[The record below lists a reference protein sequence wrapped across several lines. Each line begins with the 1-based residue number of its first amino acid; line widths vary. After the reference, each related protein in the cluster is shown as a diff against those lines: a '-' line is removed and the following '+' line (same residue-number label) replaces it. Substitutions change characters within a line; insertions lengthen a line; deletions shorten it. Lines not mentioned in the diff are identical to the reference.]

1 MTAEVDRVAIVGLSC
16 RVSGAS
22 NPSEFWQLISQRR
35 SNVSNDPHYRQLV
48 PIDFSQSDFSE
59 ALRYGAYLEDAL
71 GFDAP
76 FFRISDAEAENM
88 DPQQRLALE
97 LTWDALEDAGIVPQ
111 EIAGTSVG
119 LFIGAMRDDFAS
131 LMSSRGPTVTQ
142 RSALGSLRSVVAGRI
157 SHFFG
162 LTGPSLVID
171 TGQSS
176 SLVAITLAMESLRSG
191 TCDLAIA
198 GGVHLNLDPNAGV
211 SIAGLGVLSP
221 DGVCR
226 PFDKDANGYV
236 RGEGGGF
243 VVLKRF
249 CSELRHGNQIYC
261 EIRGGAVI
269 NDGTR
274 PNLAA
279 PTAEGHERLFR
290 AALESAAVDP
300 NEIQFI
306 EAHGTGTR
314 VGDIAEAHSIA
325 SVYCGPG
332 RGAGNPLV
340 LGFVKPNV
348 GHLEAAAGV
357 IGVIKTALALKYR
370 ILPPSL
376 NFVYPNEALTGHQ
389 STLRVLSASSEW
401 PQPQDRLFAAV
412 SSFGVSGTNAHLI
425 LQQPPQPPE
434 PPEPVLPVAPVADG
448 SEPGGEPTL
457 GVWAVSARTSAALAA
472 QAHRLHQHL
481 IDHPGLDI
489 TDLAYSLATTRTQH
503 PYRAAITASADHQD
517 PRGELLAALQA
528 LALDR
533 PHPGLTRHHY
543 RPHLV
548 GKTVFVFP
556 GQGAQYPGMGIELYQ
571 HHRGFAA
578 ALDACDQ
585 ALRPYTGWSVREVI
599 AQEPGAPALDRVDV
613 VQPVL
618 FAVMVSLAEMLSGYG
633 ITPDAVIG
641 HSQGEIAA
649 AHIAGALTL
658 TEAAKIVAVR
668 AQTLAALSGT
678 GAMASVLLPVEDLRP
693 RLQPWG
699 TALSIAAINGPTH
712 SIISGDTTAI
722 EQFSAACQRDGIQ
735 IRPLA
740 VDYASHCA
748 HVDTLREHLLGELAD
763 LHPHPAQI
771 PLYSTVHSQLSAHP
785 LDTTTMDAD
794 YWYANLREPVRFHDS
809 VVELLAGGEQVF
821 VELSPHPVL
830 APAIT
835 DTLAAAGGRANSVVI
850 TTMHRDRSDL
860 ASVAAALGRLHLH
873 GHSPSWRRLYPHAHP
888 VALPTYPFE
897 HRRYWLT
904 PAAAAEVSDPAEGV
918 LWKAVDEGALDTV
931 ATTLGLSDTSSLGSV
946 VDGLRQWRK
955 DLGDRSKANKLRY
968 RIGWQTIVP
977 QPFPPT
983 RRRWL
988 VLAFSGQADN
998 DAWIAGLLARYGAD
1012 IEVLAIDPR
1021 DLERDSLTALLSSA
1035 ATRTRC
1041 DGVVSFLAL
1050 KEQTHPDFPAISA
1063 GLIATL
1069 CLAQAYGDSDLGVP
1083 LWVLT
1088 QSAVSVWT
1096 GDRAIE
1102 PGQAAVWGLG
1112 QSVCL
1117 EHPQWWGGLIDL
1129 PDLATPHHVE
1139 VLHTILTC
1147 PQTEDQLAIR
1157 AQGVSARRLQ
1167 QAPLPTHRV
1176 RCWSA
1181 SGTALVTG
1189 ATGRLGQHIVRWL
1202 ATAGAS
1208 HLVLLSRSAA
1218 HNPQAATLEKE
1229 LNTAGITTTLA
1240 SVDMTD
1246 RNALAD
1252 VIASIRSHHGPIRTV
1267 VHAAAAIGWH
1277 TVSEVG
1283 IEEFASNYAK
1293 AVGADNLVDLLDD
1306 EPPETVILF
1315 SSAAAT
1321 WGGARQG
1328 CYAAANAHLDALA
1341 TRLRARGTTALSV
1354 AYGQWADQDAKPDKI
1369 VDYFG
1374 RIGLNPIS
1382 PEAALGGLQHSLD
1395 ADDTL
1400 ITIADVS
1407 WNQFLD
1413 VFTARRA
1420 HPLLTELTA
1429 THPPATAATTTA
1441 SSQALTAR
1449 LATQTI
1455 EQRLATLTALVTHT
1469 TAAVLAHPDP
1479 GALDPD
1485 RPFKDLGI
1493 DSLSALELRNTLS
1506 TQTGLTLP
1514 ATLVFDHPT
1523 PTAIATHLVV
1533 LLGEGPA
1540 PVPRITAVTARTE
1553 EPVAVVGMACRL
1565 PGGIDSAAALWD
1577 VVAGG
1582 IDAVGA
1588 FPTDR
1593 GWDLA
1598 GLFDPDPDAVG
1609 KTYTRSGAFLPDA
1622 AGFDAEFFGISAREA
1637 LAIDPQQRLLLE
1649 TCWEAIETA
1658 GIDPA
1663 GLAGTDTGVF
1673 AGTWAQPYGAGGS
1686 DSAEGYVM
1694 TGAATSVASG
1704 RIAYVLGLQGPAITI
1719 DTACS
1724 SSLVA
1729 THLACQSL
1737 RNGETGLALAGGV
1750 TIMTTPTPFT
1760 EFARQRGLA
1769 VDGRCKAFAAAA
1781 DGTGWGEGAAVL
1793 VLERLSDAHHN
1804 NHPVLAVIAGSAVNQ
1819 DGASNGLTAPNGPA
1833 QQRVISQAVA
1843 NAGITLDQVDVVEA
1857 HGTGTTL
1864 GDPVEAGALIAT
1876 YGAAGDREHPL
1887 WVGSIK
1893 SNIGHT
1899 QAAAGA
1905 AGIIKMI
1912 AALNHGV
1919 LPPTLHI
1926 DAPSPHIDWS
1936 ADTVRLLTEP
1946 TPWPE
1951 TSHRRTAAVS
1961 SFGVSGTNAHLILQ
1975 QPPQPPEPVL
1985 PVAPVADGSEPGGE
1999 PTLGVW
2005 AVSARTSAALAAQAH
2020 RLHQHL
2026 IDHPG
2031 LDITDLAYS
2040 LATTRTQHPYR
2051 AAITASADHQDPR
2064 GELLAAL
2071 QALALDRPHPGL
2083 TRHHYRPHLVG
2094 KTVFVF
2100 PGQGAQYPGMGIEL
2114 YQHHRGFAAALDACD
2129 QALRPYTGWSVREV
2143 IAQEPGAPA
2152 LDRVDVVQPVLFAVM
2167 VSLAEMLS
2175 GYGITPDAVIG
2186 HSQGEIA
2193 AAHIAGALTLTE
2205 AAKIVAVRAQTLA
2218 ALSGTGA
2225 MASVL
2230 LPVEDLRPRLQPWGT
2245 ALSIAAIN
2253 GPTHSIISGDTTAIE
2268 QFSAACQRD
2277 GIQIRPLAVDYASH
2291 CAHVDT
2297 LREHLLG
2304 ELADLHPHPAQIPLY
2319 STVHSQ
2325 LSAHPLDTTTMDADY
2340 WYANLREPVRF
2351 HDSVVELLAGGEQVF
2366 VELSPHPVLAP
2377 AITDTLAAAGG
2388 RANSV
2393 VITTM
2398 HRDRSDLASV
2408 AAALGRLHLH
2418 GHSPSW
2424 RRLYPHAHPV
2434 ALPTYPF
2441 EHRRYWLTPAA
2452 AGDVSAA
2459 GLGRAEHPLLGA
2471 VTELADQDQMVLT
2484 GRVSPALQ
2492 DWLAGHTVAG
2502 SVVFPGTGFLEIV
2515 LHAGEYARCPVI
2527 DELVLHTPLVLSEHA
2542 PTDMQI
2548 LVQPVDPGGRRGFSV
2563 HARTSADQGT
2573 AGWVLHASGTLSPDQ
2588 PGAAADLP
2596 AAAPLSEV
2604 DQDSFY
2610 ARLATHG
2617 LGYRGPFRGVAG
2629 IGQDPTDPDVVWA
2642 HVGLPADTDTSGYG
2656 IHPALL
2662 DAALHPLAAMF
2673 SDDAEP
2679 DTLRLPFV
2687 FTGVSLHATGATAL
2701 QIRLART
2708 GTETFRLDAVDPAG
2722 APVITIE
2729 AVTLR
2734 ALPDTLD
2741 LTSPPGA
2748 GTRDSLFQLDWV
2760 PLPENMYPA
2769 SADAA
2774 AAAAAWA
2781 VCTEHPDHLPAA
2793 LHTSARHSDLATLS
2807 PCPPLVIWPLPDP
2820 AGDGD
2825 GEGVARVHTL
2835 TAHAL
2840 TQLQR
2845 WLARPD
2851 TLDTH
2856 LVVVTRHG
2864 VSTSSYD
2871 RAPELAQA
2879 AVWALIHTTQ
2889 NEHPGRISALD
2900 IDTTSDHTLLNVLA
2914 AAADPGRRGAL
2925 EPQLALRQGV
2935 VHIPRLTGTRALTP
2949 PPTPH
2954 WELASTGTGDLAT
2967 LALAPSDSGAAAL
2980 GPGQIRVRIRAA
2992 GLNFRDVVVAL
3003 GVIAD
3008 EGLGAEAA
3016 GIVIDTAPDVTSL
3029 RPGDAVMGLFPHNA
3043 FATTA
3048 IAEESMVVPIPTGW
3062 SFAAAA
3068 SVPVAFLT
3076 AYIALVEIG
3085 GLSAGQRVLIHAGAG
3100 GVGQAA
3106 IQIAAHLGAQVYATA
3121 HPHKHPVLRGLGVAE
3136 QRIASSRSLDF
3147 AAAFHQASGGAG
3159 MDVVLNSLSGDFID
3173 TSLQLLA
3180 PGGRFLEIGKTDIRS
3195 AAEITATHPG
3205 VAYHVYD
3212 LGGEPPEQLQRVW
3225 TVLLEWFTTGA
3236 LQPLPTT
3243 SYGLTQA
3250 IQAFRDMSQ
3259 ARHTG
3264 KIVLT
3269 PPRVFDPDATV
3280 LITGGTGMLG
3290 GVFAEHLITR
3300 YGVRHLLLV
3309 SRRGPTAP
3317 GATDLAHRL
3326 TALGAQVTLTAADT
3340 ADPTQL
3346 GAVLQSIPTAHRLTA
3361 VVHTAGVLDDAVV
3374 TELTGQQLH
3383 TVLTA
3388 KADTAWHL
3396 HHLTADTDLA
3406 AFVLFSSAAAILGN
3420 PGQANYA
3427 AANAVLDALAQ
3438 HRHRHHLPATSLAWG
3453 YWHTPSAMTAHLQAA
3468 DQARLTATGMT
3479 PISTDHGRALF
3490 DTALTHH
3497 QPCLIPAPLNTAT
3510 LTRQARQATL
3520 PVILSALTTTRPR
3533 AATAGPDTLTA
3544 QLATQTIEQR
3554 LATLTAL
3561 VTHTTAAVL
3570 AHPDPGAL
3578 DPDRP
3583 FKDLGIDSLSALELR
3598 NTLSTQTGLTLP
3610 ATLVFDHPTPTA
3622 IATHLAVLAHRRHR
3636 HPGPDWSATSSCI

>member
-1 MTAEVDRVAIVGLSC
+1 MRNENLARMLANRAAKAGWYDKPAYYAPHVLSHGQIHDGGARLGQVLRDCGLSKGDRVLLCLPDS
-16 RVSGAS
+16 
-22 NPSEFWQLISQRR
+22 PE
-35 SNVSNDPHYRQLV
+35 LV
-48 PIDFSQSDFSE
+48 K
-59 ALRYGAYLEDAL
+59 LL
-71 GFDAP
+71 
-76 FFRISDAEAENM
+76 
-88 DPQQRLALE
+88 LACL
-97 LTWDALEDAGIVPQ
+97 ARGIV
-111 EIAGTSVG
+111 A
-119 LFIGAMRDDFAS
+119 F
-131 LMSSRGPTVTQ
+131 
-142 RSALGSLRSVVAGRI
+142 
-157 SHFFG
+157 
-162 LTGPSLVID
+162 
-171 TGQSS
+171 
-176 SLVAITLAMESLRSG
+176 LA
-191 TCDLAIA
+191 
-198 GGVHLNLDPNAGV
+198 
-211 SIAGLGVLSP
+211 
-221 DGVCR
+221 
-226 PFDKDANGYV
+226 
-236 RGEGGGF
+236 
-243 VVLKRF
+243 
-249 CSELRHGNQIYC
+249 
-261 EIRGGAVI
+261 
-269 NDGTR
+269 
-274 PNLAA
+274 
-279 PTAEGHERLFR
+279 
-290 AALESAAVDP
+290 
-300 NEIQFI
+300 
-306 EAHGTGTR
+306 
-314 VGDIAEAHSIA
+314 
-325 SVYCGPG
+325 
-332 RGAGNPLV
+332 NP
-340 LGFVKPNV
+340 
-348 GHLEAAAGV
+348 
-357 IGVIKTALALKYR
+357 
-370 ILPPSL
+370 
-376 NFVYPNEALTGHQ
+376 
-389 STLRVLSASSEW
+389 
-401 PQPQDRLFAAV
+401 
-412 SSFGVSGTNAHLI
+412 
-425 LQQPPQPPE
+425 
-434 PPEPVLPVAPVADG
+434 
-448 SEPGGEPTL
+448 
-457 GVWAVSARTSAALAA
+457 
-472 QAHRLHQHL
+472 
-481 IDHPGLDI
+481 
-489 TDLAYSLATTRTQH
+489 
-503 PYRAAITASADHQD
+503 
-517 PRGELLAALQA
+517 
-528 LALDR
+528 
-533 PHPGLTRHHY
+533 
-543 RPHLV
+543 
-548 GKTVFVFP
+548 
-556 GQGAQYPGMGIELYQ
+556 
-571 HHRGFAA
+571 
-578 ALDACDQ
+578 
-585 ALRPYTGWSVREVI
+585 
-599 AQEPGAPALDRVDV
+599 
-613 VQPVL
+613 
-618 FAVMVSLAEMLSGYG
+618 
-633 ITPDAVIG
+633 
-641 HSQGEIAA
+641 
-649 AHIAGALTL
+649 
-658 TEAAKIVAVR
+658 
-668 AQTLAALSGT
+668 
-678 GAMASVLLPVEDLRP
+678 
-693 RLQPWG
+693 
-699 TALSIAAINGPTH
+699 
-712 SIISGDTTAI
+712 
-722 EQFSAACQRDGIQ
+722 
-735 IRPLA
+735 
-740 VDYASHCA
+740 
-748 HVDTLREHLLGELAD
+748 D
-763 LHPHPAQI
+763 LHPRDHVFQERDIQPA
-771 PLYSTVHSQLSAHP
+771 LVVTTVALRDRFQRSGVV
-785 LDTTTMDAD
+785 DAT
-794 YWYANLREPVRFHDS
+794 
-809 VVELLAGGEQVF
+809 ELL
-821 VELSPHPVL
+821 
-830 APAIT
+830 
-835 DTLAAAGGRANSVVI
+835 
-850 TTMHRDRSDL
+850 
-860 ASVAAALGRLHLH
+860 
-873 GHSPSWRRLYPHAHP
+873 
-888 VALPTYPFE
+888 
-897 HRRYWLT
+897 
-904 PAAAAEVSDPAEGV
+904 
-918 LWKAVDEGALDTV
+918 
-931 ATTLGLSDTSSLGSV
+931 
-946 VDGLRQWRK
+946 
-955 DLGDRSKANKLRY
+955 
-968 RIGWQTIVP
+968 
-977 QPFPPT
+977 
-983 RRRWL
+983 
-988 VLAFSGQADN
+988 
-998 DAWIAGLLARYGAD
+998 
-1012 IEVLAIDPR
+1012 
-1021 DLERDSLTALLSSA
+1021 SA
-1035 ATRTRC
+1035 ATRVEPTNYEP
-1041 DGVVSFLAL
+1041 VSGDTVAY
-1050 KEQTHPDFPAISA
+1050 
-1063 GLIATL
+1063 AT
-1069 CLAQAYGDSDLGVP
+1069 Y
-1083 LWVLT
+1083 T
-1088 QSAVSVWT
+1088 
-1096 GDRAIE
+1096 
-1102 PGQAAVWGLG
+1102 
-1112 QSVCL
+1112 
-1117 EHPQWWGGLIDL
+1117 
-1129 PDLATPHHVE
+1129 
-1139 VLHTILTC
+1139 
-1147 PQTEDQLAIR
+1147 
-1157 AQGVSARRLQ
+1157 
-1167 QAPLPTHRV
+1167 
-1176 RCWSA
+1176 
-1181 SGTALVTG
+1181 SGTTG
-1189 ATGRLGQHIVRWL
+1189 APK
-1202 ATAGAS
+1202 
-1208 HLVLLSRSAA
+1208 AA
-1218 HNPQAATLEKE
+1218 MH
-1229 LNTAGITTTLA
+1229 
-1240 SVDMTD
+1240 
-1246 RNALAD
+1246 R
-1252 VIASIRSHHGPIRTV
+1252 H
-1267 VHAAAAIGWH
+1267 
-1277 TVSEVG
+1277 
-1283 IEEFASNYAK
+1283 
-1293 AVGADNLVDLLDD
+1293 
-1306 EPPETVILF
+1306 
-1315 SSAAAT
+1315 
-1321 WGGARQG
+1321 
-1328 CYAAANAHLDALA
+1328 
-1341 TRLRARGTTALSV
+1341 
-1354 AYGQWADQDAKPDKI
+1354 
-1369 VDYFG
+1369 
-1374 RIGLNPIS
+1374 
-1382 PEAALGGLQHSLD
+1382 
-1395 ADDTL
+1395 
-1400 ITIADVS
+1400 ADVS
-1407 WNQFLD
+1407 TFVD
-1413 VFTARRA
+1413 AMCRTAVR
-1420 HPLLTELTA
+1420 LTSQDIGL
-1429 THPPATAATTTA
+1429 
-1441 SSQALTAR
+1441 SSAR
-1449 LATQTI
+1449 MYFAYGLGNSVWFPLATGGSAVINRVPLSAEMAAELSSTFKPSLLYGVPTFFARVVDSCAADSFRSLRCVVSAGETLEVGLASRLVEFFGGIPILDGIGSTEVGQAFVSNRIDEWRVGTLGKVLPPYEICVVASDGMTAGPGVEGDMWVRGPSIAPGYWNRPADPAWMNGGWLNTRDRVCIDGDGWVTYRCRADDI
-1455 EQRLATLTALVTHT
+1455 EIVGGVNVNPRAVEQLILEDGAVAEAAVVAVTESTGASALQAFLVPNSGASLDNSVIRKIHQRLLITLSPSEVPHRFAIVKCLPRTPIGKLSRDPLRAANPIKPIWELPFAIPQLDTIIGFDNRPASNFQIAVASTGEITLNQRLEVLQQERYRLVTEVVSAE
-1469 TAAVLAHPDP
+1469 AAKMLGRQDPQSINRDLA
-1479 GALDPD
+1479 
-1485 RPFKDLGI
+1485 FSQLGFN
-1493 DSLSALELRNTLS
+1493 SQMTVELRNRLAAV
-1506 TQTGLTLP
+1506 TGLRLP
-1514 ATLVFDHPT
+1514 DTIVWDYGSVSGLAQYLEAELSGRDRHRQV
-1523 PTAIATHLVV
+1523 A
-1533 LLGEGPA
+1533 E
-1540 PVPRITAVTARTE
+1540 PVATARTE

-1975 QPPQPPEPVL
+1975 QPPQPPEPPEPVL

-2114 YQHHRGFAAALDACD
+2114 YQHHRGFAAALDEVCAAFD
-2129 QALRPYTGWSVREV
+2129 PHLEVSLREV
-2143 IAQEPGAPA
+2143 MFAEPTTASAQMLNQTAYAQPA
-2152 LDRVDVVQPVLFAVM
+2152 LFAFGAAM
-2167 VSLAEMLS
+2167 HTLLAQT
-2175 GYGITPDAVIG
+2175 GITPDYLLGHSIGELTAAYLAGVFSLADAAVLVSARGRLMQACPSGAMIAIGASERDVTSMLGEHPEAVIAAVNSPTSVVVSGPAEQLARLGEHCAARG
-2186 HSQGEIA
+2186 HHHSRLVVSHAFHSAAMDPALPEFQTIA
-2193 AAHIAGALTLTE
+2193 AGLTFTSPRVPILSNTTGSLATPEQLT
-2205 AAKIVAVRAQTLA
+2205 
-2218 ALSGTGA
+2218 S
-2225 MASVL
+2225 
-2230 LPVEDLRPRLQPWGT
+2230 
-2245 ALSIAAIN
+2245 
-2253 GPTHSIISGDTTAIE
+2253 
-2268 QFSAACQRD
+2268 
-2277 GIQIRPLAVDYASH
+2277 SH
-2291 CAHVDT
+2291 
-2297 LREHLLG
+2297 
-2304 ELADLHPHPAQIPLY
+2304 
-2319 STVHSQ
+2319 
-2325 LSAHPLDTTTMDADY
+2325 Y
-2340 WYANLREPVRF
+2340 WTRHLREPVRF

-2949 PPTPH
+2949 PPTP
-2954 WELASTGTGDLAT
+2954 
-2967 LALAPSDSGAAAL
+2967 
-2980 GPGQIRVRIRAA
+2980 
-2992 GLNFRDVVVAL
+2992 
-3003 GVIAD
+3003 
-3008 EGLGAEAA
+3008 
-3016 GIVIDTAPDVTSL
+3016 
-3029 RPGDAVMGLFPHNA
+3029 
-3043 FATTA
+3043 
-3048 IAEESMVVPIPTGW
+3048 
-3062 SFAAAA
+3062 
-3068 SVPVAFLT
+3068 
-3076 AYIALVEIG
+3076 
-3085 GLSAGQRVLIHAGAG
+3085 
-3100 GVGQAA
+3100 
-3106 IQIAAHLGAQVYATA
+3106 
-3121 HPHKHPVLRGLGVAE
+3121 
-3136 QRIASSRSLDF
+3136 
-3147 AAAFHQASGGAG
+3147 
-3159 MDVVLNSLSGDFID
+3159 
-3173 TSLQLLA
+3173 
-3180 PGGRFLEIGKTDIRS
+3180 
-3195 AAEITATHPG
+3195 
-3205 VAYHVYD
+3205 
-3212 LGGEPPEQLQRVW
+3212 PP
-3225 TVLLEWFTTGA
+3225 
-3236 LQPLPTT
+3236 
-3243 SYGLTQA
+3243 
-3250 IQAFRDMSQ
+3250 
-3259 ARHTG
+3259 
-3264 KIVLT
+3264 
-3269 PPRVFDPDATV
+3269 VFDPDATV

-3622 IATHLAVLAHRRHR
+3622 IATHLAGLLTDDTATPGPIGQLLQVASDTDQRSTLIDIIIAASSLGPAGAPELELRRNLEGKVLRPAENESPSVRLVCISEFDGQYLTFAHGIQGNVEVTEVLAPGFSGTALPASAEEAGQAIIDALHLDESSGHAVIIVGHGITCIPAMQVLKLMETSPAASHVTPYTAAMVAITPITTVDTTSISSDPLVIQSIFRHLCHEGDLISYGR
-3636 HPGPDWSATSSCI
+3636 YLSYALRPNDDTPDEERTLILSPVLIDGHIENATSPLALEPATVALRVLCWIDEK